1 MDIGVTYGRQGAFV
15 LEQHPLT
22 NDQQNKVYHIS
33 ILLREYLALPMP
45 FCEVRELPDWDRK
58 IHIISDPDA
67 QRLIESFHRYGPKE
81 KSAQSLCP
89 YADGS
94 VKKRFASLVGEQNLG
109 TTYEGESER
118 YRKALQTFLNSSY
131 RIVNFQKSWKSI
143 ANEWIDSVIQKGEAN
158 LFEETHRLVA
168 ECLIKGILGYDKCTA
183 KDIEFNVSYW
193 KSLFAPM
200 PHQIKTH
207 EELEKEGKPSLIQK
221 GWNLFGD
228 RKEFANVLWTYF
240 VSSKELDSLA
250 ESILVGTSCNED
262 SLCYYLF
269 KSQFTRQEVIDF
281 IKGMLIAGQETTG
294 YLLAFALYEYGKN
307 TVMQDKH
314 AQHPEEIRKAFLE
327 TLRLYSPG
335 GALREAGVDMIL
347 HYNTPDLNTKTEF
360 PQQHFIRKG
369 DLVACV
375 PNLAG
380 HNLPHWNNPEVF
392 DCERENLERV
402 NEIPHFGSGPHR
414 CVGEKVAK
422 QEIHTLLE
430 VILSK
435 ATLSIK
441 VPLPELLDS
450 FTLRPKHD
458 LKIYVSKRVSTLN

>member
-1 MDIGVTYGRQGAFV
+1 MDVGMTLGRQGAFV

-58 IHIISDPDA
+58 IHIISDPEA
-67 QRLIESFHRYGPKE
+67 QKLLESFHRYGPKE
-81 KSAQSLCP
+81 KSAESLCP
-89 YADGS
+89 YADGKI
-94 VKKRFASLVGEQNLG
+94 KKRFASLVGEQNLG

-118 YRKALQTFLNSSY
+118 YRKALLTFLTSPS
-131 RIVNFQKSWKSI
+131 RIVYFQKSWKSI
-143 ANEWIDSVIQKGEAN
+143 ANDWTVNLIQKGEVN
-158 LFEETHRLVA
+158 LFEDTHRLVA
-168 ECLIKGILGYDKCTA
+168 ECLIKVILGYDKCES
-183 KDIEFNVSYW
+183 KDLEFNINYW
-193 KSLFAPM
+193 KSLFTPM

-207 EELEKEGKPSLIQK
+207 EELEKEGKPGLIQK
-221 GWNLFGD
+221 GVNLFCD
-228 RKEFANVLWTYF
+228 RKEFVNTLWTYF
-240 VSSKELDSLA
+240 VSSKELNSLA
-250 ESILVGTSCNED
+250 ESILVGTSCNEN
-262 SLCYYLF
+262 SLCYYLLENH
-269 KSQFTRQEVIDF
+269 FTKQEVLDF
-281 IKGMLIAGQETTG
+281 IRGMLIAGQETTG

-307 TVMQDKH
+307 PAMQNKH
-314 AQHPEEIRKAFLE
+314 AQHPDEIRKAFLE

-335 GALREAGVDMIL
+335 GAVREAGVDLIL
-347 HYNTPDLNTKTEF
+347 HYNPQDPSKNADL

-369 DLVACV
+369 DVIACV

-414 CVGEKVAK
+414 CVGEKLAK
-422 QEIHTLLE
+422 QEIHTLVE

-441 VPLPELLDS
+441 DPLPDLLDS

-458 LKIYVSKRVSTLN
+458 MKIYISKRA